1 MVKVLLTFNECLPEL
16 VGWFSFQKILLL
28 LKKILLK
35 ALLIVFIIG
44 NLEKYWNMEKL
55 LTITFKN
62 DQRWQRTWK
71 YLLIK
76 NGYSLGQ
83 YASCLKMFPCSQGR
97 C

>member
-1 MVKVLLTFNECLPEL
+1 MVKVLLTLMNACLSWM
-16 VGWFSFQKILLL
+16 GDSHFKNYYYQKR
-28 LKKILLK
+28 KILLK
-35 ALLIVFIIG
+35 GFINSFIIG

-62 DQRWQRTWK
+62 DQRWQRTQK

-83 YASCLKMFPCSQGR
+83 DASWKMFPCPQGT